1 MNDWYIDRSKNFLND
16 TFDSMIS
23 CFASLGLEDVETTAL
38 VANITQRGALG
49 NASGNPNA
57 ALTRFRDHGLL
68 GKNNSIGESAY
79 DYYNGYLSK
88 GELIIDLF
96 IKRPAKK
103 QKSPNIKP
111 LVLLCKVF
119 DIMMEISND
128 PDDIFITF
136 AECYEYLYPCDSYSD
151 VTFELV
157 ERIITERQFAMNS
170 KHPIDR
176 VTLQDNEATNLS
188 IWFNA
193 LKETPVFMPQ
203 TEERQILTPNLRQR
217 EFFKFVSINADEFS
231 ETPTSSNGELYSY
244 YCRRGTGFLEILPKV
259 VKSSATLG
267 DMSDMRILFEYLFGY
282 KKDANFNYGHYLKYE
297 CFGIFFPFIAIP
309 RIAIRKIWLAN
320 PAIGEAM
327 NALFVDGNSY
337 LPLYEEGK
345 FEYQGPFI
353 DSIHTGDENT
363 NASDN
368 EERFRHWLSKQKTS
382 SGRVCSPS
390 MISNNCT
397 ALKKVCELMEI
408 TIYPDLTNIFEI
420 TDPVIFAE
428 VKSFIKSHED
438 YATVNEACNGRFL
451 NTGLNWYEKY
461 LAYLSEGSDVVEE
474 TTEPYSKEDFL
485 REVFIDET
493 EYDELVNLLL
503 YKKNIILQGSPG
515 VGKTFMA
522 KRLAYS
528 IIERVSAFQVDM
540 IQFHQN
546 YSYEDFIMG
555 YKPNDNGFEL
565 KPGVFYNFCKKA
577 EENPDKQFFFIID
590 EINRGNL
597 SKIFGELMMLIEGDK
612 RKEKIKLAY
621 RNEYFGVPENVYL
634 IGMMNTADRSL
645 ALMDYALRRR
655 FSFYEVTPAFKR
667 ASFIVHMSKYITD
680 ASLVT
685 AINDRLAELNGVIAD
700 EDSSGLGKGFCIG
713 HSYFCV
719 PPRTGQTPQQ
729 WFESIVK
736 YEISPLLDEYWWDDK
751 GKADD
756 CKKRLLGK

>member
-23 CFASLGLEDVETTAL
+23 CFASLGTDDVETTAL
-38 VANITQRGALG
+38 VSSITRRGALG

-68 GKNNSIGESAY
+68 GKNNSIGQSAL

-96 IKRPAKK
+96 LKRPAKK
-103 QKSPNIKP
+103 QNSPNVKP
-111 LVLLCKVF
+111 FVLLCKVF

-136 AECYEYLYPCDSYSD
+136 AECYEYLYPCNSYND

-157 ERIITERQFAMNS
+157 ERIITERQFEMNS
-170 KHPIDR
+170 RHPIDR
-176 VTLQDNEATNLS
+176 VVLQDNEATNLS

-193 LKETPVFMPQ
+193 MKEAPVFMPQ

-244 YCRRGTGFLEILPKV
+244 YCRRNTGFLEILPKV
-259 VKSSATLG
+259 VKSSSPAGEIT
-267 DMSDMRILFEYLFGY
+267 DIRILFEYLFGY
-282 KKDANFNYGHYLKYE
+282 KKDANFDYGQYLKYE
-297 CFGIFFPFIAIP
+297 CFGIFFPFIAVP

-345 FEYQGPFI
+345 FEYQGPFVESLTVE
-353 DSIHTGDENT
+353 DNSL
-363 NASDN
+363 ASN
-368 EERFRHWLSKQKTS
+368 E
-382 SGRVCSPS
+382 
-390 MISNNCT
+390 
-397 ALKKVCELMEI
+397 
-408 TIYPDLTNIFEI
+408 TI
-420 TDPVIFAE
+420 
-428 VKSFIKSHED
+428 
-438 YATVNEACNGRFL
+438 
-451 NTGLNWYEKY
+451 
-461 LAYLSEGSDVVEE
+461 VEE
-474 TTEPYSKEDFL
+474 PFIPYTKDDFL
-485 REVFIDET
+485 REVFINEP

-555 YKPNDNGFEL
+555 YKPNDTGFEL
-565 KPGVFYNFCKKA
+565 KTGIFYDFCKRA
-577 EENPDKQFFFIID
+577 EAHPKKKFFFIID

-655 FSFYEVTPAFKR
+655 FSFYDVTPAFKR
-667 ASFIVHMSKYITD
+667 TSFVAHMNTYITD
-680 ASLVT
+680 ATLVA
-685 AINDRLAELNGVIAD
+685 AINDRLAELNDVIAD

-719 PPRTGQTPQQ
+719 PPRKGQTAQQ
-729 WFESIVK
+729 WYESIVK